1 MGMGEIV
8 KPHRQIC
15 GNNGGLFPRTEAGTR
30 NNISTPVGTFPLFSH
45 LKNMVGTR
53 WEPFKINNLTPYV
66 PTFRTNKEKEYMEFL
81 GNFFPKIAQ
90 KWEQTLF
97 RGCFSPSFTPFHG
110 GRS

>member
-1 MGMGEIV
+1 MMRAVPTAVPIYP
-8 KPHRQIC
+8 KK
-15 GNNGGLFPRTEAGTR
+15 AGTFPPLNR
-30 NNISTPVGTFPLFSH
+30 VRATIFQGEVGTFPRFSH
-45 LKNMVGTR
+45 LKIGVGTR
-53 WEPFKINNLTPYV
+53 WEHNEINDLTPYV
-66 PTFRTNKEKEYMEFL
+66 PTFRTNKEKEYREFL

>member
-30 NNISTPVGTFPLFSH
+30 NNISTPV
-45 LKNMVGTR
+45 NMVGTR

-66 PTFRTNKEKEYMEFL
+66 PTFRTNKEKEYREFL